1 MSSSIG
7 RGFAVVLQHGYPE
20 NGLRKEQIPIGNGS
34 CSGFILNFEGVVQV
48 DTTLLFMYLASICFK
63 SYSSTTSLNPTFPKP
78 HYQGLQILK
87 WACDFQV
94 VLVFCCCLNHRENGG
109 TLGMVPLVI
118 NPMYTLYSGNLLVI
132 SPFKGLVGGLNS

>member
-1 MSSSIG
+1 M
-7 RGFAVVLQHGYPE
+7 LQ
-20 NGLRKEQIPIGNGS
+20 II
-34 CSGFILNFEGVVQV
+34 FINNIIESNLSF
-48 DTTLLFMYLASICFK
+48 
-63 SYSSTTSLNPTFPKP
+63 P

-87 WACDFQV
+87 WECDFPV

-118 NPMYTLYSGNLLVI
+118 NPMYTLYSGNLLGI